1 MKFTSPPY
9 SHRIHNHKSHVL
21 SFADPCLQKQRDYT
35 YPSNFNCR
43 SFYQCSK
50 NGRSVPMCCRDFYR
64 FDYNLQECTPD
75 VSCNISCN
83 QREGQEYYN
92 LSADQLMKTDP
103 YGKKNSCVEI
113 HVENLFNYITKGIC
127 DRSKYLY
134 FICVSRMLFEAYF
147 W

>member
-1 MKFTSPPY
+1 MKIILPY
-9 SHRIHNHKSHVL
+9 NHRIHNYKSNGL

-64 FDYNLQECTPD
+64 YDYDLQECTPD
-75 VSCNISCN
+75 VSCNITCN

-92 LSADQLMKTDP
+92 LNADQLMKTDP
-103 YGKKNSCVEI
+103 YGNTKK
-113 HVENLFNYITKGIC
+113 FY
-127 DRSKYLY
+127 
-134 FICVSRMLFEAYF
+134 
-147 W
+147 